1 MIPEDTFN
9 FNHFGVLSN
18 FDDHE
23 ARLRHPL
30 RQNATLALD
39 SGRQLLFV
47 CPVCKYPWYKASRR
61 EYPRLTPEQLV
72 SLGAALQV
80 DIQALYLLP
89 RAFCPICSTLHLGG
103 MFSVEVYPHHWGYHF
118 LWESVSPRRIQLLAM
133 VCRGEGPTL
142 DALLQMIPETFAEP
156 LGEMRSLLTW
166 LETGPSPETIQAFTD
181 EQSQQLA
188 LRCLPGSAVDGSLCW
203 WRGYAWET
211 GCPPLGGEAL
221 VSLAVAIP
229 TRMIPLFDSLHVCWR
244 VLARA
249 MRAVL

>member
-1 MIPEDTFN
+1 MIPEESFN
-9 FNHFGVLSN
+9 FNCVSPSGN
-18 FDDHE
+18 FEHPEVRWPHLLQQDAVSAME
-23 ARLRHPL
+23 AGRH
-30 RQNATLALD
+30 
-39 SGRQLLFV
+39 LLLV
-47 CPVCKYPWYKASRR
+47 CPVCKQPWYKAGRR
-61 EYPRLTPEQLV
+61 EFPRLMPEQLV
-72 SLGAALQV
+72 SLGTALQV

-89 RAFCPICSTLHLGG
+89 KAFCAICSALHLGG
-103 MFSVEVYPHHWGYHF
+103 MFSAEVYPHHRGYRF

-133 VCRGEGPTL
+133 VCRKERLSL
-142 DALLQMIPETFAEP
+142 DALLQKTPDTFAEP

-166 LETGPSPETIQAFTD
+166 LETCPSSDTIQAFTD

-188 LRCLPGSAVDGSLCW
+188 LRCPPGSAVDGNPCR

-211 GCPPLGGEAL
+211 SCPPLGGDVL

-229 TRMIPLFDSLHVCWR
+229 TSTIPSFDSLSLGWQ